1 MVFSSFLVCLAHG
14 SNDVAN
20 AISPLKVLL
29 DNRAQKDN
37 KLLNQTNQFENKVD
51 YSDKT
56 AFFIGSAGIAL
67 GLLILGKKVMLTV
80 GSKIVILDFY
90 KGFTA

>member
-29 DNRAQKDN
+29 DNRAEKEYQ
-37 KLLNQTNQFENKVD
+37 LLN
-51 YSDKT
+51 
-56 AFFIGSAGIAL
+56 
-67 GLLILGKKVMLTV
+67 
-80 GSKIVILDFY
+80 
-90 KGFTA
+90 

>member
-1 MVFSSFLVCLAHG
+1 MKVGKKRKEAEAKYGESRQIRFQTGCTPEIWRASRRQAKPRV
-14 SNDVAN
+14 
-20 AISPLKVLL
+20 LKI
-29 DNRAQKDN
+29 N
-37 KLLNQTNQFENKVD
+37 
-51 YSDKT
+51 YSDRT